1 MLDDTYN
8 ASPSSFKAAIDVLKL
23 FPGEKVLVAGDM
35 RELGTKSEEFHGK
48 IGKYAANVK
57 SKDFMQLVKKAVIW
71 FGLLVLV
78 QNTFRVELN

>member
-1 MLDDTYN
+1 
-8 ASPSSFKAAIDVLKL
+8 
-23 FPGEKVLVAGDM
+23 M

-48 IGKYAANVK
+48 IGEYAANAGIER
-57 SKDFMQLVKKAVIW
+57 LYAIGEKAVIW